1 MEQETKQLD
10 LNPLLEIAKKDKRAF
25 NALKNVAVQCQ
36 SYELAAELRA
46 IEVNLFPESEELK
59 KAKKD
64 IIAWQ
69 TAFRMVGLNIED
81 ATAFLVVNTVLLSQK
96 KKGKFSLQD
105 ASDLQVKRDIL
116 FEEIAL

>member
-1 MEQETKQLD
+1 
-10 LNPLLEIAKKDKRAF
+10 
-25 NALKNVAVQCQ
+25 
-36 SYELAAELRA
+36 
-46 IEVNLFPESEELK
+46 
-59 KAKKD
+59 
-64 IIAWQ
+64 
-69 TAFRMVGLNIED
+69 MVGLNIED

>member
-10 LNPLLEIAKKDKRAF
+10 INQLLTIAKTNKRAF
-25 NALKNVAVQCQ
+25 KALKNVAVQCQ
-36 SYELAAELRA
+36 TYELAANLRDLELK
-46 IEVNLFPESEELK
+46 LFPESEELK
-59 KAKKD
+59 KAKKE
-64 IIAWQ
+64 IIDWQ

-81 ATAFLVVNTVLLSQK
+81 STAFLVVKTVLLSQK

-105 ASDLQVKRDIL
+105 ASDLQVQRDVL